1 MQKINY
7 AFLVLGI
14 LIFAGCNLNLRKK
27 KEAHTVSQAPAAEWI
42 KDAVIY
48 EVDVRQYTTAGTF
61 EAFSEHLPRLHDLG
75 IEILWFMLIY
85 TIGVE
90 NRKGTLESY

>member
-14 LIFAGCNLNLRKK
+14 LIFAGCNLNLRDK
-27 KEAHTVSQAPAAEWI
+27 KEAHSVSQTPAAEWI

-48 EVDVRQYTTAGTF
+48 EVNVRQYTTEGTF

-75 IEILWFMLIY
+75 IDILWFMPIHP
-85 TIGVE
+85 IGEE
-90 NRKGTLESY
+90 N